1 MTRSS
6 LALLLALLPA
16 PALGLDRFQ
25 YEFGVFDVKGTPP
38 PPNTGYS
45 LATVRDMTDL
55 TIRQYLVEQYNR
67 DGGLPVLGSWT
78 PEVGRCHMALADRGV
93 PGKIQPLVL
102 ENWLTMPENVTCAPA
117 NCARRYGI
125 DLNAT
130 MPNATYM
137 NVTRTLNVTGL
148 NATGGGPMNATNHT
162 LRVLMDVAGET
173 ASESSL
179 PGPCVCVQGGCAGG
193 FVQNATLHFASPFA
207 DGRSGAGYRLRG
219 PELVFA
225 EKVTGGA
232 PQGGYGPFAAGRN
245 PGLWYRSVTF
255 APTPAPS
262 PAPVVVGAPEVSI
275 VDAAG
280 VPLSQVVLR
289 VADEFVAIA
298 EGRPD
303 TCTSVPAAARPYYCG
318 SNQVE
323 YEWSISPPLAA
334 GSGVDMRKRT
344 LRLPGG
350 LLAPC
355 VGYNLTVRG
364 LLTPT
369 AANPAPC
376 KAGWSQIHLL
386 AREGPVLALEVPPL
400 RPGHHG
406 WARQRGAAGRGH
418 HGGLRGHQGR
428 GVG

>member
-1 MTRSS
+1 
-6 LALLLALLPA
+6 
-16 PALGLDRFQ
+16 
-25 YEFGVFDVKGTPP
+25 
-38 PPNTGYS
+38 
-45 LATVRDMTDL
+45 
-55 TIRQYLVEQYNR
+55 
-67 DGGLPVLGSWT
+67 
-78 PEVGRCHMALADRGV
+78 
-93 PGKIQPLVL
+93 
-102 ENWLTMPENVTCAPA
+102 
-117 NCARRYGI
+117 
-125 DLNAT
+125 
-130 MPNATYM
+130 
-137 NVTRTLNVTGL
+137 
-148 NATGGGPMNATNHT
+148 
-162 LRVLMDVAGET
+162 MDVAGEAAT
-173 ASESSL
+173 ESSL

-219 PELVFA
+219 PGAGYRLRGPELVFA
-225 EKVTGGA
+225 EKVAGGA

-275 VDAAG
+275 VDAGG

-303 TCTSVPAAARPYYCG
+303 TCTSVPAPKRPYYCG

-369 AANPAPC
+369 AANPAPS
-376 KAGWSQIHLL
+376 KAGWSQINLL
-386 AREGPVLALEVPPL
+386 AREGPVLVEVASSAACAC
-400 RPGHHG
+400 
-406 WARQRGAAGRGH
+406 ARWCAAAGSR
-418 HGGLRGHQGR
+418 RR
-428 GVG
+428 RRRRSRSR